1 MELESSTIDDL
12 LRKAIDAITEN
23 GSLHT
28 ATRGE
33 FLEARGITLRLNNPR
48 CRISWSDTRGTVFS
62 AVGELLWYLS
72 GRDDANFI
80 SYYIP
85 NYNKEAE
92 DNGTVAGAYGPRLVG
107 GADGGQLAQ
116 VISMLRAHPSTR
128 RAVIQLFDRS
138 DIESSSRH
146 HDVPCTC
153 FLQFLIREDK
163 LSLIAFMRSS
173 DMYLGLPHD
182 VFTFTMIQELVASEL
197 GVSLGEFILMA
208 GSFHLYKNDQPKA
221 MEYLQEQYMP
231 EHPMPEMPKGNHR
244 KSIDVLLEVESNGR
258 EYQSIQERISKL
270 AELHSYWKDIGL
282 LIVAFS
288 EWKQFKSEIATSQ
301 QTIEQLRLAKDQLS
315 CTFYNEFMLKKID
328 AIRRQCR

>member
-12 LRKAIDAITEN
+12 IRKAIDATTEN
-23 GSLHT
+23 GSLYT
-28 ATRGE
+28 GSRGE
-33 FLEARGITLRLNNPR
+33 YLEVRGITLRLNNPR
-48 CRISWSDTRGTVFS
+48 CRISWSDMRGTVFS

-80 SYYIP
+80 TYYIP
-85 NYNKEAE
+85 KYKEEAE
-92 DNGTVAGAYGPRLVG
+92 DNGNVAGAYGPRLVG
-107 GADGGQLAQ
+107 GADGGQLAH

-182 VFTFTMIQELVASEL
+182 VFTFTMIQELVATEL
-197 GVSLGEFILMA
+197 GVSLGEFVLMA
-208 GSFHLYKNDQPKA
+208 GSFHLYKDDQPKA
-221 MEYLQEQYMP
+221 MAFLQEHYMP
-231 EHPMPEMPKGNHR
+231 ERPMPEMPKGNYR
-244 KSIDVLLEVESNGR
+244 RAIDVLLEVDSNGR
-258 EYQSIQERISKL
+258 EYRSIQERIAKL
-270 AELHSYWKDIGL
+270 SELHSYWKDIGL

-288 EWKQFKSEIATSQ
+288 EWKQFTPKNATSQ
-301 QTIEQLRLAKDQLS
+301 QTINSLYLVKDQLS
-315 CTFYNEFMLKKID
+315 CTFYNDFLFKKID
-328 AIRRQCR
+328 AIRLKCR